1 MSKEEYNKEWT
12 ELNKQ
17 IQALNEKRVKIY
29 KRYKDK
35 YGTLNLKIERNV
47 SLYYD
52 FNGIDIDI
60 KRR

>member
-1 MSKEEYNKEWT
+1 MTKEEYNKEWT

-52 FNGIDIDI
+52 FDGIDIDI
-60 KRR
+60 KQR